1 MIPEPLVRSNRGS
14 YPPLL
19 WQRVSGVEAS
29 WSVYKSP
36 DYWESTWAQSRAIK
50 EESDEGDG
58 DDGWREKDVQAWKI
72 VRRAGGGDMKSLL
85 TVLSSFLG
93 CKVLIRPLHSLCVCV
108 CVSSLIYVC
117 PCYHFNI
124 GCSTNSD
131 LVCFVSLNTRMLIWS
146 SL

>member
-19 WQRVSGVEAS
+19 WQRASGVEAS

-72 VRRAGGGDMKSLL
+72 VRRAGGGGYEVSPNRFII
-85 TVLSSFLG
+85 LSWMQSSHQA
-93 CKVLIRPLHSLCVCV
+93 IALCVCV
-108 CVSSLIYVC
+108 CELTDLCLPMLSL
-117 PCYHFNI
+117 
-124 GCSTNSD
+124 
-131 LVCFVSLNTRMLIWS
+131 
-146 SL
+146 